1 MPTTENPSL
10 MPTQENKTKHILVV
24 DDDREVTDLLENVL
38 SRQGYK
44 VSVALDGNLGI
55 ANALARQPDLII
67 LDMMM
72 PKRSGFLVL
81 EHLRS
86 TDAPAIPVIM
96 ITANEGRRHQQ
107 YAEILGVV
115 AYFHKPFVIDNLLHK
130 IDDVLSLDK
139 D

>member
-1 MPTTENPSL
+1 MPITEDSKL
-10 MPTQENKTKHILVV
+10 MPAQEKKTKHILVV

-86 TDAPAIPVIM
+86 SDGPAIPVIM

-115 AYFHKPFVIDNLLHK
+115 AYFHKPFAIDNLLQT
-130 IDDVLSLDK
+130 IDNVLTYND
-139 D
+139 

>member
-1 MPTTENPSL
+1 

-130 IDDVLSLDK
+130 FDDVLSLDK

>member
-1 MPTTENPSL
+1 